1 MPQRVFLMLFLSCC
15 QLAWA
20 SPPSVLA
27 TVKPMQLIAQAI
39 THGVSDVTTLLPAYV
54 DPHSYALKPSDMR
67 QLNSADLVVWAGPE
81 FETWLAKPLRTLES
95 SRLVVTMGAVHQE
108 SHGNA
113 HPWLG
118 SRQAG
123 ELAGRIAQ
131 QLVKLDPENALQY
144 RRNLAE
150 FLAELEVV
158 DAEIRESLQALPNKS
173 FLVYHD
179 AYGSFEDEYGLQAV
193 DKIRS
198 HEEFKAGAGHL
209 MRLRGMV
216 RDQIVSCVVVPAGP
230 MPAEIAIIAGG
241 YPLRIAVL
249 DPLAGEISVHR
260 FGYIEFLRQLSER
273 IIDCLE

>member
-1 MPQRVFLMLFLSCC
+1 MPQRLFLILFFFCC
-15 QLAWA
+15 QLAWG

-27 TVKPMQLIAQAI
+27 TVKPLQLIAQAV
-39 THGVSDVTTLLPAYV
+39 THGVSDVTTLLPAHV
-54 DPHSYALKPSDMR
+54 DPHIYALKPSDMR
-67 QLNSADLVVWAGPE
+67 QLNQADLVVWAGPE

-95 SRLVVTMGAVHQE
+95 SRQVVTMDAVHRE
-108 SHGNA
+108 FHVDA

-118 SRQAG
+118 SGRAS
-123 ELAGRIAQ
+123 ELARRVAQ
-131 QLVKLDPENALQY
+131 ALVELDPTNAGQYQHNLDEFLTALQ
-144 RRNLAE
+144 A
-150 FLAELEVV
+150 A
-158 DAEIRESLQALPNKS
+158 DAEIRGNLRALPNKS

-193 DKIRS
+193 DEIRP

-230 MPAEIAIIAGG
+230 MPAEIAIVAGD
-241 YPLRIAVL
+241 YPLRVAVL
-249 DPLAGEISVHR
+249 DPLAGEIKIHR

-273 IIDCLE
+273 MIDCLE